1 MRITTDSVTLDVQV
15 EGEGTP
21 VVLLHG
27 WPDSKRLWSNQVPA
41 LVDAGYRVIVP
52 DQRGYGASDKP
63 EEVEAYSIVFLAMDV
78 VAILDKLEVPRAHVV
93 GHDWGAAIA
102 WATASFS
109 PDRVDKLAVM
119 SVGHPSAFADAGF
132 EQRAASW
139 YMLLFNFPG
148 IAEQWLSMNDWANF
162 RAWAQHPHA
171 DAVIA
176 ELEANGSLTP
186 GLNYYRATVPPETLV
201 NPPLELPPIQSPV
214 MGMWSSN
221 DFALTE
227 AQMTGSAKYCNAGFR
242 YERIDGPGHWMQLE
256 APDKVN
262 ALLLDFL
269 KG

>member
-27 WPDSKRLWSNQVPA
+27 WPDGARLWSKQVPA

-52 DQRGYGASDKP
+52 NQRGYGASDKP

-78 VAILDKLEVPRAHVV
+78 VAILDKLEIPRAHVV

-102 WATASFS
+102 WATATFA
-109 PDRVDKLAVM
+109 PDRVDRLAVM

-132 EQRAASW
+132 EQRRWSW

-148 IAEQWLSMNDWANF
+148 VAEQWLSMNDWANF
-162 RAWAQHPHA
+162 REWAQHPDA
-171 DAVIA
+171 DTVIA

-186 GLNYYRATVPPETLV
+186 GLNYYRATVPPEVLI
-201 NPPLELPPIQSPV
+201 NPPIELPPIQMPV
-214 MGMWSSN
+214 MGIWSSG

-227 AQMTGSAKYCNAGFR
+227 AQMTGSAKYCAGEFR
-242 YERIDGPGHWMQLE
+242 YERIDGPGHWMQWE